1 MSVGRGFHV
10 LGDEV
15 PGVRDG
21 SAGKVFRGPEQFG
34 GKFLEAAGVVGLKLG
49 TLGKGLNQFFAEF
62 AALIIK
68 EIQLFKNKDGEE
80 SYDNPLYCLWE
91 RNNKKLN
98 NDNEDALQKILPYNY
113 T

>member
-1 MSVGRGFHV
+1 MSVGRGLHV

-21 SAGKVFRGPEQFG
+21 SAGKVFRGPEELG
-34 GKFLEAAGVVGLKLG
+34 GKLLEAAGVIGLKLG

-68 EIQLFKNKDGEE
+68 EMQMFKNKAAEKATTIF
-80 SYDNPLYCLWE
+80 YCSSVRE
-91 RNNKKLN
+91 TIRS
-98 NDNEDALQKILPYNY
+98 
-113 T
+113 